1 MESQAGGKALEAV
14 DQAKHP
20 SLPTPHDPQL
30 ELADKKR
37 KWEQKWKDVMEEGR
51 GVPSKENEPKKG
63 PKVDKTTQTR
73 SLSDEAL
80 GDRGCDLRT
89 RVPNWNPPLC

>member
-51 GVPSKENEPKKG
+51 GVPSK
-63 PKVDKTTQTR
+63 
-73 SLSDEAL
+73 
-80 GDRGCDLRT
+80 
-89 RVPNWNPPLC
+89 